1 MPGVADVEA
10 FNEEEVVLLTDM
22 GVIVLSGEGLHIV
35 KLNLDEG
42 VLAVEGARHRPGV
55 CAGRKAREEGPVL
68 RLVQVIGSEDG
79 KAEREKGGWRL
90 LFETLGQARVFLLMA
105 AVGAAISLLYDVLC
119 LVKGAFGRRGGW
131 ISEAMFA
138 CAAAVLLFLGMARV
152 QVPTLRPYVLLG
164 TAVGWFLYAV
174 SVSRALH
181 WAGEKLG
188 GFWKKRAKGKG

>member
-1 MPGVADVEA
+1 MAGK
-10 FNEEEVVLLTDM
+10 
-22 GVIVLSGEGLHIV
+22 SGERL
-35 KLNLDEG
+35 LYADL
-42 VLAVEGARHRPGV
+42 LRV
-55 CAGRKAREEGPVL
+55 CATVA
-68 RLVQVIGSEDG
+68 VI
-79 KAEREKGGWRL
+79 
-90 LFETLGQARVFLLMA
+90 MIH
-105 AVGAAISLLYDVLC
+105 IS
-119 LVKGAFGRRGGW
+119 GGW

-152 QVPTLRPYVLLG
+152 QVPTLWPYVLLG

>member
-1 MPGVADVEA
+1 M
-10 FNEEEVVLLTDM
+10 
-22 GVIVLSGEGLHIV
+22 S
-35 KLNLDEG
+35 
-42 VLAVEGARHRPGV
+42 
-55 CAGRKAREEGPVL
+55 
-68 RLVQVIGSEDG
+68 GSEDG
-79 KAEREKGGWRL
+79 KAEREKGEWRL

-188 GFWKKRAKGKG
+188 GFWKKHAKGKG